1 MINSRG
7 VKLLLEMWESG
18 TDVGSHELSVN
29 QQNIW
34 HLKSGSHWL
43 HTPPILQHHNWQ
55 FKQRPANESPFEKV
69 TGTWLHN
76 ILKFTTGGAKCH
88 KLAFVTSPPLA
99 EKFTYKLDPESLYP
113 QYQPRDP
120 RGKILMLNN
129 YNLNPR
135 WEEKRTGFYTIK
147 QHHPHQH

>member
-1 MINSRG
+1 
-7 VKLLLEMWESG
+7 
-18 TDVGSHELSVN
+18 
-29 QQNIW
+29 
-34 HLKSGSHWL
+34 
-43 HTPPILQHHNWQ
+43 
-55 FKQRPANESPFEKV
+55 V

-88 KLAFVTSPPLA
+88 KLAFVTSPPLP

-135 WEEKRTGFYTIK
+135 
-147 QHHPHQH
+147 